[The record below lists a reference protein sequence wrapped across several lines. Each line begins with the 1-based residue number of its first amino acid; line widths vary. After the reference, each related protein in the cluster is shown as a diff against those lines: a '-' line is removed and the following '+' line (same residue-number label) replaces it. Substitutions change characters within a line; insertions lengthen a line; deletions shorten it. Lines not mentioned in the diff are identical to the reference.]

1 MNSTLTNNI
10 AYELYKLCAVEMPEK
25 ATWSIDELY
34 KHVSNPSSEEKSFTL
49 EGLRNELKSLEE
61 KGAVIL
67 VDGYNSINLVE
78 PKLSEL
84 FDSRIS

>member
-1 MNSTLTNNI
+1 MNSYKNNI
-10 AYELYKLCAVEMPEK
+10 AYELYKLCSVKMPEK
-25 ATWSIDELY
+25 TTWSIDELY
-34 KHVSNPSSEEKSFTL
+34 AHVFTHPSEKNLITL
-49 EGLRNELKSLEE
+49 QGFKDELKGMEE

-67 VDGYNSINLVE
+67 VEGFNSINLIA